1 MTRGGAQQATTVIAN
16 EVKQSLLNRW
26 LIYVTK
32 TQKINSYSWS
42 IIYEEFGGDEKLQ
55 LAVVKLIENI
65 GEASKRLS
73 PAARSQY
80 SAVDWTKAAAM
91 RDKLVHDYMD
101 VDLAIVFD
109 VATHE
114 VPLLL
119 KNLQ

>member
-1 MTRGGAQQATTVIAN
+1 MDRDSIYLEEIKEFCRKVIGFTAG
-16 EVKQSLLNRW
+16 SG
-26 LIYVTK
+26 
-32 TQKINSYSWS
+32 
-42 IIYEEFGGDEKLQ
+42 YEQFVGDEKLQ

-91 RDKLVHDYMD
+91 RDRLVHDYMD

-119 KNLQ
+119 KSLQ

>member
-1 MTRGGAQQATTVIAN
+1 MDRD
-16 EVKQSLLNRW
+16 S
-26 LIYVTK
+26 IYLEEIKEFCRKVVGFMAGLG
-32 TQKINSYSWS
+32 
-42 IIYEEFGGDEKLQ
+42 YEEFGGDEKLQ

>member
-1 MTRGGAQQATTVIAN
+1 MQEIKEFCHKVIIFTTG
-16 EVKQSLLNRW
+16 LN
-26 LIYVTK
+26 YQDFV
-32 TQKINSYSWS
+32 
-42 IIYEEFGGDEKLQ
+42 GDEKVQ

-73 PAARSQY
+73 AEGRSQY
-80 SAVDWTKAAAM
+80 SAVDWKKAIAM